1 MQVVCWIFLVF
12 TVRPGRMWWGGVRQW
27 DCGETGYWDWRR
39 ETGREWDLCCI
50 FYWIR
55 GLCMNTLGVRTED
68 WSPTSPLS
76 RIPWISESLAH
87 NWPSRHSAILNST
100 SVSDSLK
107 MLTALFLLKTINCL
121 QGSFHKWI
129 IQNFLVWVCITTV
142 LSNGPLWNWI
152 HSLKFYPRPTSLVWI
167 FNTSESASFTIIL
180 NH

>member
-1 MQVVCWIFLVF
+1 MQAVRWICLVF
-12 TVRPGRMWWGGVRQW
+12 TGW

-142 LSNGPLWNWI
+142 LSQVLFEIEFI
-152 HSLKFYPRPTSLVWI
+152 HSSSILDQPLLFEYSTLRSLLL
-167 FNTSESASFTIIL
+167 SQL
-180 NH
+180 Y